1 MITCRPE
8 RTDDAVH
15 VVQSAD
21 EFGHTPLTDQ
31 TILYVKDG
39 GKMNITSCDNG
50 THIRKAANNSN
61 ALRIAEKEKPN
72 LVVSIDDV
80 EEISTAN
87 APYISTLNEK
97 KQSHSFPEKLP
108 PNKKTPSLEAQRH
121 VI

>member
-15 VVQSAD
+15 VIQSAD

-31 TILYVKDG
+31 TILYVKYG

-61 ALRIAEKEKPN
+61 ALRIAEK
-72 LVVSIDDV
+72 
-80 EEISTAN
+80 EISTAN